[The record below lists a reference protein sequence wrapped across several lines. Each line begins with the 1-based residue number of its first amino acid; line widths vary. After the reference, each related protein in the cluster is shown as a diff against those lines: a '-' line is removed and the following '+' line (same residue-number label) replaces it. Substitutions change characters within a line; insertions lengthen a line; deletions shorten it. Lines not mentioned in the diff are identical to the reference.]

1 MASTNPFGLL
11 ILFWESEMNWL
22 KELFFYDAETF
33 SLSQFVLDAC
43 VAVGLLLMLWVS
55 IWLAYAI
62 FG

>member
-1 MASTNPFGLL
+1 
-11 ILFWESEMNWL
+11 MNWL

-33 SLSQFVLDAC
+33 TLSRFLIDAC
-43 VAVGLLLMLWVS
+43 LAGALLILMFAG

>member
-1 MASTNPFGLL
+1 
-11 ILFWESEMNWL
+11 MNWL

-33 SLSQFVLDAC
+33 TWSRFIQDA
-43 VAVGLLLMLWVS
+43 GLAILMLVGMWAS